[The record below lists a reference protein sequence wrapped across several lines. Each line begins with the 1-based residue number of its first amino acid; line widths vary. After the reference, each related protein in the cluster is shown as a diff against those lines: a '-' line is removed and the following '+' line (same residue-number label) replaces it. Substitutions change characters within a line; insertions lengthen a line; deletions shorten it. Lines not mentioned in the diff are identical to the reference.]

1 MKAIYSVS
9 YDIIPYIST
18 GDKLT
23 PLLGKQLFQEDS
35 TSSAKKIKTER
46 TDRNDGILST
56 QKTGDHK
63 KFILSERAID
73 SIIDHASTIAA
84 EQGST
89 VRQGKF
95 VKKLQCKQKR
105 IAPDPWEMGVQK
117 KVVTIDVTNYLHVW
131 LQNNTMSTLRRSKNI
146 HRLVF

>member
-18 GDKLT
+18 GGKLT
-23 PLLGKQLFQEDS
+23 QLLGKQLFQEDS

-63 KFILSERAID
+63 KFILS
-73 SIIDHASTIAA
+73 
-84 EQGST
+84 
-89 VRQGKF
+89 
-95 VKKLQCKQKR
+95 
-105 IAPDPWEMGVQK
+105 
-117 KVVTIDVTNYLHVW
+117 
-131 LQNNTMSTLRRSKNI
+131 
-146 HRLVF
+146 